1 MRSSEIAVTK
11 TPAKKSSVAFPGRWA
26 AVFLAGLLLT
36 TSAVAPVAAETVAE
50 FYKGKTVKV
59 LVGLPPGGV
68 YDISARI
75 MARYLGNYI
84 PGNPSVVVQNL
95 PSAGGLVV
103 ANRLYAN
110 TSEHDGLTL
119 AVIERSVAQLAIE
132 GDPNAHFDP
141 TKFNWLGSMSSY
153 KEDGY
158 LLLINAD
165 HPAKTVADLNKPGVK
180 TRIGGGNAGSSN
192 RHFAAITKEVLGL
205 NIDVVRGY
213 PGATN
218 IFFAM
223 QNGEVDGQ
231 VIGYGSSRA
240 GQRAL
245 WDAHLLRPLIQFGR
259 VTRLKDFPDVPTGRE
274 LAKTPDALALIEF
287 AELAFFMAMPML
299 APPDVPADRAAA
311 LKAAFMEMC
320 KDKQFIADA
329 NKLSLEVSPL
339 DGEGIVALLKRAA
352 ATPKEIIERYEKL
365 IRS

>member
-1 MRSSEIAVTK
+1 MKKNETRLKKIPSEMLSSPSCDRRTVLL
-11 TPAKKSSVAFPGRWA
+11 G
-26 AVFLAGLLLT
+26 LAGLAAAG
-36 TSAVAPVAAETVAE
+36 AVAPAAAQSVEE
-50 FYKGKTVKV
+50 FYKGKVIKV
-59 LVGLPPGGV
+59 IVGLPPGGV
-68 YDISARI
+68 YDISARL

-84 PGNPSVVVQNL
+84 PGNPTVIVQNL
-95 PSAGGLVV
+95 PTAGGLVV
-103 ANRLYAN
+103 ANRLYAD
-110 TSEHDGLTL
+110 TSAHDGLTL
-119 AVIERSVAQLAIE
+119 AVIERSVAQLAVE

-141 TKFNWLGSMSSY
+141 LKFNWLGSMSSY
-153 KEDGY
+153 TDDAY

-165 HPAKTVADLNKPGVK
+165 HPAKTVADLDTPGMK

-192 RHFAAITKEVLGL
+192 RHFATIAKDVLGL

-218 IFFAM
+218 IFLAM
-223 QNGEVDGQ
+223 QTGEVDGQ

-240 GQRAL
+240 GQKNL
-245 WDAHLLRPLIQFGR
+245 WDSHKLRPLIQFGR
-259 VTRLKDFPDVPTGRE
+259 TTRLKDFPDVPTGRE

-299 APPDVPADRAAA
+299 APPDIPADRAAT
-311 LKAAFMEMC
+311 LKTAFMAMC

-339 DGEGIVALLKRAA
+339 DGDGILKLLTRAA
-352 ATPKEIIERYEKL
+352 ATPKDVIVRYEKL